1 MKTILLGGGM
11 VGQCY
16 AQALQAQGHHIVAFC
31 DHAPSDALR
40 ALAAELGASIHAAP
54 GPWLAEAGLVV
65 SAVFGT
71 AALDLAHAAFPHLQA
86 GTLYLDMT
94 TADPQAMRD
103 AEALAHE
110 RGVRFVDVAITGAVN
125 LSGARTPLLCAGAA
139 AEEAARLLTACGAPV
154 QVVGERPGDAAELK
168 LLRSIFTKGLEALSV
183 ECLLT
188 AERKGLRETL
198 FRVLADIDQGSLRE
212 TMESMVRTHIVH
224 AGRRRNEVVEAQRQ
238 MAQAGVPAIVLA
250 GVQQRFEHTLAQQ
263 QATPYAG
270 QTTADALAWLGGPAR
285 P

>member
-16 AQALQAQGHHIVAFC
+16 AQALQAQGHTIAAFC

-40 ALAAELGASIHAAP
+40 ALASRLGAAIHAAP
-54 GPWLAEAGLVV
+54 GPWLADAELAV

-71 AALDLAHAAFPHLQA
+71 AALDLARASFAHLQA
-86 GTLYLDMT
+86 GALYLDMT
-94 TADPQAMRD
+94 TADPQAMRE
-103 AEALAHE
+103 AEALARR

-125 LSGARTPLLCAGAA
+125 LSGARTPLLCAGADA
-139 AEEAARLLTACGAPV
+139 GEAARLLAACGAPV
-154 QVVGERPGDAAELK
+154 QVVGDQPGDAAELK
-168 LLRSIFTKGLEALSV
+168 LLRSIFTKGLEALAV
-183 ECLLT
+183 ECLVT

-198 FRVLADIDQGSLRE
+198 FRVLSDIDQGSLRE

-224 AGRRRNEVVEAQRQ
+224 AGRRRNEVVEARRQ
-238 MAQAGVPAIVLA
+238 MEMAGVSAIVLA

-263 QATPYAG
+263 QARPYAG
-270 QTTADALAWLGGPAR
+270 QTTADALAWLGAPAR
-285 P
+285 A

>member
-1 MKTILLGGGM
+1 M

-16 AQALQAQGHHIVAFC
+16 AQALQAQGHTIAAFC

-40 ALAAELGASIHAAP
+40 ALAAQLGAPIHAAP
-54 GPWLAEAGLVV
+54 GPWLADAELAV

-71 AALDLAHAAFPHLQA
+71 AALDLARASFAHLQA
-86 GTLYLDMT
+86 GALYLDMT
-94 TADPQAMRD
+94 TADPQAMRE
-103 AEALAHE
+103 AEALARQ

-125 LSGARTPLLCAGAA
+125 LSGARTPLLCAGADA
-139 AEEAARLLTACGAPV
+139 GEAARLLAACGAPV
-154 QVVGERPGDAAELK
+154 QVAGDQPGDAAELK
-168 LLRSIFTKGLEALSV
+168 LLRSIFTKGLEALAV
-183 ECLLT
+183 ECLVT

-198 FRVLADIDQGSLRE
+198 FRVLSDIDQGSLRE

-224 AGRRRNEVVEAQRQ
+224 AGRRRNEVVEARRQ
-238 MAQAGVPAIVLA
+238 MELAGVPAIVLA

-263 QATPYAG
+263 QARPYAG
-270 QTTADALAWLGGPAR
+270 QTTADALAWLGAPAR

>member
-16 AQALQAQGHHIVAFC
+16 AQALQAQGHTIAAFC

-40 ALAAELGASIHAAP
+40 ALAARLGAAIHAAP
-54 GPWLAEAGLVV
+54 GPWLADAELAV

-71 AALDLAHAAFPHLQA
+71 TALDLARASFAHLQA
-86 GTLYLDMT
+86 GALYLDMT
-94 TADPQAMRD
+94 TADPQAMRE
-103 AEALAHE
+103 AEALARR

-125 LSGARTPLLCAGAA
+125 LSGACTPLLCAGANA
-139 AEEAARLLTACGAPV
+139 GEAARLLAACGAPV
-154 QVVGERPGDAAELK
+154 QVVGDQPGDAAELK
-168 LLRSIFTKGLEALSV
+168 LLRSIFTKGLEALAV
-183 ECLLT
+183 ECLVT

-198 FRVLADIDQGSLRE
+198 FRVLSDIDQGPLRE

-238 MAQAGVPAIVLA
+238 MEMAGVPPIVLA

-263 QATPYAG
+263 QARPYAG
-270 QTTADALAWLGGPAR
+270 QTTADALAWLGAPAR